1 MNIMKLV
8 KLPVCIKTLIYQ
20 TPTVNFLYPSVY
32 GLKNYIVQN
41 RINCCIQSLMC
52 RIILDLPHLDLTTY
66 ITGSYEIKTNERN
79 ILSLSLIGMG
89 EFGGAHPKTTIKSLT
104 TDIKTGKVYELNN
117 LFKPNSNYIEIIS
130 EIIAQQIDE
139 RNILVLNGFDK
150 IRPNQ
155 DYYIA
160 DKSIV
165 IYFQQYEI
173 APYSEGFP
181 YFVIPVY
188 DLETIICE
196 NGPLEKMIAFF

>member
-1 MNIMKLV
+1 MELI
-8 KLPVCIKTLIYQ
+8 KLPVCINTLIYL

-32 GLKNYIVQN
+32 RLKNYIVQN
-41 RINCCIQSLMC
+41 RINCSIQSLMY

-79 ILSLSLIGMG
+79 ILSLSLTGMG

-104 TDIKTGKVYELNN
+104 MDIKTGKVYQLKD

-130 EIIAQQIDE
+130 EIIAQQIEE
-139 RNILVLNGFDK
+139 RNIPLLNDFDK
-150 IRPNQ
+150 TRPDQ

-165 IYFQQYEI
+165 VYFQQYEI

-181 YFVIPVY
+181 YFVIPIY
-188 DLETIICE
+188 DLQSIICKD
-196 NGPLEKMIAFF
+196 GPLEKMIEIF

>member
-1 MNIMKLV
+1 MKLI
-8 KLPVCIKTLIYQ
+8 KLPVCLKTLIYL
-20 TPTVNFLYPSVY
+20 TPTVNFLYPSIY

-41 RINCCIQSLMC
+41 RINCSIQSLMC

-89 EFGGAHPKTTIKSLT
+89 EFGGAHPKTIIKSLT
-104 TDIKTGKVYELNN
+104 MNTKTGKVYELKD
-117 LFKPNSNYIEIIS
+117 LFKPNSNYVEIIS
-130 EIIAQQIDE
+130 EIISQQIEE
-139 RNILVLNGFDK
+139 RNITLINDFDK
-150 IRPNQ
+150 IKPNQ

-160 DKSIV
+160 DKSLV

-181 YFVIPVY
+181 YFVIPIY
-188 DLETIICE
+188 ELESILSE
-196 NGPLEKMIAFF
+196 NSPLGKMIEIF